1 MTRMETQG
9 DKNIELLRSHL
20 DALARRILAPLK
32 LEWRVAPAENL
43 RDAIDSDELRNTRRK
58 QDH

>member
-1 MTRMETQG
+1 MASMETEG

-20 DALARRILAPLK
+20 DALARRLMAPLK

-43 RDAIDSDELRNTRRK
+43 CEPIDSDELSNTRRK